1 MPLAEGEKLILPF
14 QNMQAGGS
22 GEYFTASVKRLL
34 ALDGSALAFYQ
45 DIRIRL
51 IVFKPPVKA

>member
-1 MPLAEGEKLILPF
+1 MPLAEGEKLIF
-14 QNMQAGGS
+14 AISKYAGGDP
-22 GEYFTASVKRLL
+22 ENALPPLL
-34 ALDGSALAFYQ
+34 KGSWLLTGQRWLFYQ